1 MGVWQPLTAPLKRSN
16 FDATGPKQPVL
27 ALEAFRRKS
36 STAKQLDAVM
46 LYADKS
52 MWVEIKFAILSQYCC
67 NHPLAAGIAQRL
79 SLSSITFYEK

>member
-1 MGVWQPLTAPLKRSN
+1 MPPGTNR
-16 FDATGPKQPVL
+16 PVL

-52 MWVEIKFAILSQYCC
+52 MWVEIKFAILAPYCC
-67 NHPLAAGIAQRL
+67 NQLRAAGIARNL
-79 SLSSITFYEK
+79 SL